1 VSKPLL
7 QIYSHF
13 NQDPTASARAISAY
27 KKLATSQI
35 FDANFYLKK
44 YPDVCG
50 SKFEPLLHYILY
62 GARDQR
68 VPHALFDPDFF
79 QKPSSKRQSNPLLD
93 YLDTGLSRLSNPHQ
107 LFDAQYYAEQFGG
120 LNVNPLEHFLSVGW
134 KQGIS
139 PCQLFDMNFYL
150 EQNFDVKQA
159 GINPLLHFVLAGA
172 FEGRSPHPLFD
183 SQYYLRQLNIES
195 SPRLQ
200 LVGNESTITE
210 SMYDYFVAHSQPGN
224 TTINALIH
232 YLNHGIHE
240 ARDPHILFSTRFYL
254 KNVPGVEDAGVSP
267 LVQYISRGAKE
278 GYQPHPL
285 FDPHY
290 YAAQVKSKI
299 DGLPLTHFLRNHGM
313 HSPSKFFD
321 VNFYKSNY
329 PDVSTT
335 KLNPLIHYLEIGCT
349 EGRIPM
355 SGFDPNI
362 YSVLYPDAVH
372 SGFTAV
378 EHYAIYGEKEKRVCN
393 LFAALEKRGIT
404 DSFPDALVPSDGL
417 SIRVEKEFPTVTI
430 ILHGPANE
438 VQLLRSLHALSMQT
452 SDYSFELIAL
462 TAADAAEQNLL
473 NRFGIPCQTVSTVC
487 PTALDLNTAARNAKG
502 VFLLFLQKDMVLE
515 RLCFRELIDTFA
527 RHPSCG
533 LISPGI
539 YSSSGCSILN
549 RAMLSSEH
557 VLRVDHSKP
566 LPCERGLHEIASTD
580 ICPRA
585 ALSIRSHLFRRL
597 GGFKSR
603 TGLALDEDL
612 ELALNIRDLG
622 FKSCW
627 QRAAFALT
635 QSDFLGYPPLVQEVS
650 TTIISNS

>member
-13 NQDPTASARAISAY
+13 NQDPTASAKAISAY
-27 KKLATSQI
+27 KRLAASQI
-35 FDANFYLKK
+35 FDAAFYLKK

-62 GARDQR
+62 GARDLR
-68 VPHALFDPDFF
+68 VPHPLFDPDFF
-79 QKPSSKRQSNPLLD
+79 QNPLSKRQANPLLA
-93 YLDTGLSRLSNPHQ
+93 YLDTGLSLLSNPHQ
-107 LFDAQYYAEQFGG
+107 LFDAQYYAEQIEG
-120 LNVNPLEHFLSVGW
+120 LNVNPLEHFLSIGW

-150 EQNFDVKQA
+150 EQNIDVKQA
-159 GINPLLHFVLAGA
+159 DINPLLHFVLAGG

-183 SQYYLRQLNIES
+183 SQYYLRQLNIEP

-200 LVGNESTITE
+200 LEGNQSTITE
-210 SMYDYFVAHSQPGN
+210 SMYDYFVAHSHPGN

-240 ARDPHILFSTRFYL
+240 ARDPHILFSTLFYL
-254 KNVPGVEDAGVSP
+254 KNVPGVENAGVSP
-267 LVQYISRGAKE
+267 LVHYISHGEKE

-290 YAAQVKSKI
+290 YSAQVKSKF
-299 DGLPLTHFLRNHGM
+299 DGSQLIHFLKNHGM
-313 HSPSKFFD
+313 HSPSKVFD

-329 PDVSTT
+329 PDASIEN
-335 KLNPLIHYLEIGCT
+335 LNPLIHYLEIGCI
-349 EGRIPM
+349 EGRIPR

-362 YSVLYPDAVH
+362 YNFLHPDAVH
-372 SGFTAV
+372 SGFTAL
-378 EHYAIYGEKEKRVCN
+378 EHYAIYGEKENRVCN
-393 LFAALEKRGIT
+393 LFSALEKRGIT
-404 DSFPDALVPSDGL
+404 DSFPDALIPSNGL
-417 SIRVEKEFPTVTI
+417 SIRFDNEFPTATI

-452 SDYSFELIAL
+452 SDYSFELVAL
-462 TAADAAEQNLL
+462 TTADAAEQDLL
-473 NRFGIPCQTVSTVC
+473 NRFGIPCQTVSTAC
-487 PTALDLNTAARNAKG
+487 PTAHDLNDAAENAKG

-515 RLCFRELIDTFA
+515 RHCFQELISTFA

-549 RAMLSSEH
+549 RAMLSAEQILS
-557 VLRVDHSKP
+557 VDHSKP
-566 LPCERGLHEIASTD
+566 LPCERGLREIASTD

-585 ALSIRSHLFRRL
+585 ALSIRSHLFQRL
-597 GGFKSR
+597 EGFKSR

-627 QRAAFALT
+627 QMAAFAVT
-635 QSDFLGYPPLVQEVS
+635 QSGYLGYPPFLQNVS
-650 TTIISNS
+650 TAIISNR